1 MKSQFSIFKQSKG
14 FTLIELIVVI
24 SIIGLLSGILF
35 LGKTSGERRLALQRS
50 AYQLSQDLREVQEM
64 AMGAKETKCGTH
76 NFGIYLKQGSGQNS
90 YILFGD
96 CNANCHF
103 DDSSSDE
110 VLREVKLEKDVVY
123 SLPSD
128 LHIIFVPPDPE
139 IYINSTDCLNDWGE
153 ETSVTLSLNSETKT
167 VKINSAGRIEIE

>member
-1 MKSQFSIFKQSKG
+1 MSSQFSIFKRSKG
-14 FTLIELIVVI
+14 FTLIELFVI
-24 SIIGLLSGILF
+24 TTIIGILSSFLF
-35 LGKTSGERRLALQRS
+35 LGKTKAERRLALGRS
-50 AYQLSQDLREVQEM
+50 AFQLAQDLREVQEM
-64 AMGAKETKCGTH
+64 AMGARETKCGTH
-76 NFGIYLKQGSGQNS
+76 NFGIYLKKGTEENS

-103 DDSSSDE
+103 DGSSSDE
-110 VLREVKLEKDVVY
+110 VLREVKLEKNVVY
-123 SLPSD
+123 GLSSD

-153 ETSVTLSLNSETKT
+153 EASITLSLNSETKT